1 MTLKLIC
8 VKLQRINKIIAKLKN
23 AQLIKTKEG
32 SINGGYCFTLNPKEV
47 TLLSIFNAVEQS
59 LVKTSCKTGNQDMEC
74 LIASGMAGVMDN
86 IAANMDDRCRT
97 ILVQLQLKILISK
110 FFKISQTNINN
121 NHLKNSI
128 FF

>member
-59 LVKTSCKTGNQDMEC
+59 L
-74 LIASGMAGVMDN
+74 
-86 IAANMDDRCRT
+86 
-97 ILVQLQLKILISK
+97 
-110 FFKISQTNINN
+110 
-121 NHLKNSI
+121 
-128 FF
+128 